1 MFRASDGYEM
11 VGGDFSQQEPRLL
24 ASMSGDEQLIGAYNA
39 GRDLYA
45 TMAATIHNN
54 DYWDNMEHYE
64 DGTPNP
70 EGKKRRSAVK
80 KLTLAIL
87 YGMGADSLGVDLN
100 IPREDA
106 QKLIDDFYSGYPVV
120 KKFIDGNI
128 ETVHKIGYVEDVMG
142 RRRRLPDAQLPKY
155 TIKYKDGRNTTFNPI
170 FGTDMISSKRE
181 DSTIKA
187 YSEKLKNARGWREA
201 KSISDEALKE
211 GIVITNNSG
220 FISRAERQS
229 TNSRIQGCLTYDTKI
244 ITKDGVKSIG
254 DAVGDSVV
262 VWDGEQWT
270 HSKVVYSG
278 KKRLCVLTTVDG
290 EKILCSPDH
299 RFLVTNTKGKTTFKK
314 LSEIKPSYHW
324 LNVAS
329 GAFSTGSSVIGG

>member
-1 MFRASDGYEM
+1 
-11 VGGDFSQQEPRLL
+11 
-24 ASMSGDEQLIGAYNA
+24 MSGDEQLIGAYNA

-45 TMAATIHNN
+45 TMAATIHHNN
-54 DYWDNMEHYE
+54 YWDNMEHYE

-87 YGMGADSLGVDLN
+87 YGMGADSLGADLN

-106 QKLIDDFYSGYPVV
+106 QKLIDDFYRGYPVV

-128 ETVHKIGYVEDVMG
+128 DTVHKIGYVEDVMG

-170 FGTDMISSKRE
+170 LGTDMISSKRE

-201 KSISDEALKE
+201 RSISDDALKE
-211 GIVITNNSG
+211 GIVITSNGG

-229 TNSRIQGCLTYDTKI
+229 SNSRIQGSASTVTKLAMI
-244 ITKDGVKSIG
+244 NVSKDKELNELGF
-254 DAVGDSVV
+254 
-262 VWDGEQWT
+262 
-270 HSKVVYSG
+270 
-278 KKRLCVLTTVDG
+278 RLLICVHD
-290 EKILCSPDH
+290 
-299 RFLVTNTKGKTTFKK
+299 
-314 LSEIKPSYHW
+314 
-324 LNVAS
+324 
-329 GAFSTGSSVIGG
+329 